1 MQLTRIVSNIAPFTG
16 NKKNRMNNTAKKSG
30 NNALMGWFSGGAI
43 VFALLVGVLIYNY
56 VMGNASNF
64 ENNDIVK
71 GHPKNIL
78 GIIHRGGFIVPLL
91 IAVNVTVLLVV
102 IERFITLMA
111 ASGKGNAASFIR
123 RIREMLSNNRIDEA
137 IAACDQQKGSLAS
150 VVRGG
155 LTRYKVVTK
164 DGKLSTDE
172 KKAAIEKEL
181 EEATGLELPM
191 LSRNLVIISTCASI
205 GTLIGLIGTVF
216 GMIRAFAALANT
228 GAPDTAALA
237 TGISEALVNT
247 AFGIIASTL
256 AIIFYN
262 YFTNRIDSMTYS
274 MDEAG
279 YSIVSEFQANHA

>member
-1 MQLTRIVSNIAPFTG
+1 
-16 NKKNRMNNTAKKSG
+16 MNNKSKNSG
-30 NNALMGWFSGGAI
+30 NSALMGWFAGGAI
-43 VFALLVGVLIYNY
+43 LFALAVGVIIY
-56 VMGNASNF
+56 VFIMGNAANF
-64 ENNDIVK
+64 ENNDIIK

-91 IAVNVTVLLVV
+91 IAVNITVFLVV
-102 IERFITLMA
+102 IERFITLGA
-111 ASGKGNAASFIR
+111 ASGKGNAASFVR
-123 RIREMLSNNRIDEA
+123 RIQELMDNERIDEA
-137 IAACDQQKGSLAS
+137 IDACDKQRGSLAN
-150 VVRGG
+150 VVRSG
-155 LTRYKVVTK
+155 LTRYKLVVK
-164 DGKLSTDE
+164 DGKLTHDE

-181 EEATGLELPM
+181 EEATSLELPM

-256 AIIFYN
+256 AIVFYN
-262 YFTNRIDSMTYS
+262 YFSNRIDSMTYS

-279 YSIVSEFQANHA
+279 YSIVSDFQSHHA

>member
-1 MQLTRIVSNIAPFTG
+1 
-16 NKKNRMNNTAKKSG
+16 MNNKSKNSG
-30 NNALMGWFSGGAI
+30 ASALMSWFSGGSI
-43 VFALLVGVLIYNY
+43 VFSLIVGVIIYQFI
-56 VMGNASNF
+56 MGNAANF
-64 ENNDIVK
+64 ENNDIIK

-91 IAVNVTVLLVV
+91 IAVNITVILVV

-111 ASGKGNAASFIR
+111 ASGKENSASFIR
-123 RIREMLSNNRIDEA
+123 RVRDLLSNNKINDA
-137 IAACDQQKGSLAS
+137 IAACDLQKGSLGN
-150 VVRGG
+150 VVRSG
-155 LTRYKVVTK
+155 LTRYQLVVK
-164 DGKLSTDE
+164 DEKMSRDD

-262 YFTNRIDSMTYS
+262 YFSNRIDSMTYS

-279 YSIVSEFQANHA
+279 YSIVSEFQSHAS

>member
-1 MQLTRIVSNIAPFTG
+1 MNNTQKSLGNETQESTG
-16 NKKNRMNNTAKKSG
+16 NK
-30 NNALMGWFSGGAI
+30 ALMGWFAGGAI
-43 VFALLVGVLIYNY
+43 VFALLVGVLIYMY

-64 ENNDIVK
+64 ENNDIEK

-91 IAVNVTVLLVV
+91 IAVNITVILVV
-102 IERFITLMA
+102 VERFITLTA
-111 ASGKGNAASFIR
+111 ASGRGNAASFIR
-123 RIREMLSNNRIDEA
+123 NVRQMLGKNQFEDA
-137 IAACDQQKGSLAS
+137 IAACNEQKGSLAN
-150 VVRGG
+150 VVRSG
-155 LTRYKVVTK
+155 LVRYQMVTK
-164 DGKLSTDE
+164 DAKLSNDE

-279 YSIVSEFQANHA
+279 YSIVSEFNANHA

>member
-1 MQLTRIVSNIAPFTG
+1 MNNTQKSLGNETQESTG
-16 NKKNRMNNTAKKSG
+16 NKAM
-30 NNALMGWFSGGAI
+30 MGWFAGGAI
-43 VFALLVGVLIYNY
+43 VFALLVGVLIYMF

-64 ENNDIVK
+64 ENNDIEK

-91 IAVNVTVLLVV
+91 IAVNITVILVV
-102 IERFITLMA
+102 VERFITLTA
-111 ASGKGNAASFIR
+111 ASGKGNAAAFIR
-123 RIREMLSNNRIDEA
+123 SVRQMLGKNQFEDA
-137 IAACDQQKGSLAS
+137 IAACNEQKGSLAN
-150 VVRGG
+150 VVRSG
-155 LTRYKVVTK
+155 LVRYQMVTK
-164 DGKLSTDE
+164 DAKLSNDE

-279 YSIVSEFQANHA
+279 YSIVSEFNANHA

>member
-1 MQLTRIVSNIAPFTG
+1 
-16 NKKNRMNNTAKKSG
+16 MNNKSNSKG
-30 NNALMGWFSGGAI
+30 NSPMMGWIAGGAI
-43 VFALLVGVLIYNY
+43 VVALLVGWLIYAF

-64 ENNDIVK
+64 ENNDVIK

-78 GIIHRGGFIVPLL
+78 GIIHRGGFIVPFL
-91 IAVNVTVLLVV
+91 IAVNITVFLIV
-102 IERFITLMA
+102 IERFITLGA
-111 ASGKGNAASFIR
+111 ASGKGNAASFVR
-123 RIREMLSNNRIDEA
+123 RIQELMDNEKVAEA
-137 IAACDQQKGSLAS
+137 IEACDKQQGSLAN
-150 VVRGG
+150 VVRSG
-155 LTRYKVVTK
+155 LTRYQLVVK
-164 DGKLSTDE
+164 DVKLNRDE
-172 KKAAIEKEL
+172 RKAAIEKEL
-181 EEATGLELPM
+181 EEATSLELPM

-205 GTLIGLIGTVF
+205 GVLIGLIGTVF

-247 AFGIIASTL
+247 AFGIVASTL

-279 YSIVSEFQANHA
+279 YSIVSDFTAHHA